1 MTSHCCCVWSKYL
14 KNSSFFFG
22 ILSKSTNACVRLVSS
37 RINRSLRYPKSRIS
51 FPPLWFVNR
60 DSAFGKKQML
70 EGRMFPKKTL
80 RTKIPWNFVGRIFW
94 GLSRPWPLQ
103 GKMTSPAFRRSQR
116 WNRRKFLTPR
126 RSCWC
131 SQMPVAMTSAISEM
145 SFQTVEDAWQLFE
158 FCWIFLVPSIPGT
171 NIYIYTVYICTVYM
185 VYMCVYNMYVY
196 VYLYASKVK
205 TTIPCHIMHFWTKD
219 EQLLDCSLVFW
230 HSRGPLKVGCQG
242 PPMAFEFNF
251 WGSRYAR
258 RSRFKLPHRLHG
270 VLGFPVKPVATL
282 KVELFHPAF
291 LQGLPNEKGG
301 KFWWDFLEIWCCRS
315 EWNASWLARHL
326 AGHIQ
331 REA

>member
-1 MTSHCCCVWSKYL
+1 MEFRWSD
-14 KNSSFFFG
+14 F
-22 ILSKSTNACVRLVSS
+22 
-37 RINRSLRYPKSRIS
+37 LRPK
-51 FPPLWFVNR
+51 PPLTPARQNDVASVSPEPTVKSAKIFNAKKIVLVLSDASGYDLSHQR
-60 DSAFGKKQML
+60 DEFSNSWRCLTVVWILLDIFGAFD
-70 EGRMFPKKTL
+70 
-80 RTKIPWNFVGRIFW
+80 
-94 GLSRPWPLQ
+94 SRHQ
-103 GKMTSPAFRRSQR
+103 Y
-116 WNRRKFLTPR
+116 
-126 RSCWC
+126 
-131 SQMPVAMTSAISEM
+131 
-145 SFQTVEDAWQLFE
+145 
-158 FCWIFLVPSIPGT
+158 
-171 NIYIYTVYICTVYM
+171 IYIYTVYICTVYM

-301 KFWWDFLEIWCCRS
+301 KFWWDLVLPVRMKCVMTRS
-315 EWNASWLARHL
+315 SSGRSHPKRSLKRPLMESNIKAILRTS
-326 AGHIQ
+326 
-331 REA
+331 

>member
-1 MTSHCCCVWSKYL
+1 MRACVWCHLESIVRSDIQKAESLSHHYDLSIEILPLERNKCL
-14 KNSSFFFG
+14 KEGCFQKKPSAQNPMEFRWSDF
-22 ILSKSTNACVRLVSS
+22 
-37 RINRSLRYPKSRIS
+37 LRPK
-51 FPPLWFVNR
+51 PPLTPARQNDVASVSPEPTVKSAKIFNAKKIVLVLSDASGYDLSHQR
-60 DSAFGKKQML
+60 DEFSNSWRCLTVVWILLDIFGAFD
-70 EGRMFPKKTL
+70 
-80 RTKIPWNFVGRIFW
+80 
-94 GLSRPWPLQ
+94 SRHQ
-103 GKMTSPAFRRSQR
+103 YIY
-116 WNRRKFLTPR
+116 
-126 RSCWC
+126 
-131 SQMPVAMTSAISEM
+131 IS
-145 SFQTVEDAWQLFE
+145 
-158 FCWIFLVPSIPGT
+158 
-171 NIYIYTVYICTVYM
+171 IYTVYICTVYM
-185 VYMCVYNMYVY
+185 VYMCVYDMYVY